1 MIIAQIKSAT
11 ASARLWGLMLRIR
24 NTLPLFKTW
33 STVVVN
39 RARSNARAKGGRRL
53 WKQIADYTKVTKCS
67 QRGAVIE
74 CLSYIGA
81 HKEHGGPIRVKNK
94 SCLTIP
100 ISEIAYGKTAE
111 EVEMNGIELFRPGP
125 PGAKRNVLACA
136 DENGNIVPVFAL
148 CRQTRPQRADKWWPE
163 HYWVLEQGIR
173 EAKWHIERG
182 H

>member
-33 STVVVN
+33 STVVVK
-39 RARSNARAKGGRRL
+39 RARSNARSKGGRRL
-53 WKQIADYTKVTKCS
+53 WRQIADYTKVSRCS

-74 CLSYIGA
+74 CLSCIGA

-94 SCLTIP
+94 SWLTIP
-100 ISEIAYGKTAE
+100 ISELAYGKTAA
-111 EVEMNGIELFRPGP
+111 EVEMNGIDLFRPGP
-125 PGAKRNVLACA
+125 PGAKKNILAYA
-136 DENGNIVPVFAL
+136 DENGNLIPVFAL

-163 HYWVLEQGIR
+163 PRWVLEQGIR